1 MAERPA
7 STARLTRWSGGVLAA
22 TALAGSLTY
31 VGLVDP
37 RNPGSLYPPCP
48 FKLLTGWD
56 CPGCGGIRM
65 THDLLHGQLG
75 AAFADNAFLL
85 AGLPALAFWWL
96 WRRRQQRPAFPAT
109 VMVVLI
115 VAAVGWTVVRNLPGF
130 PLAPA
135 GF

>member
-7 STARLTRWSGGVLAA
+7 STARLTRWSGGALAA
-22 TALAGSLTY
+22 TAAAGALTY
-31 VGLVDP
+31 VAVVDP
-37 RNPGSLYPPCP
+37 RSPGSLYPPCP
-48 FKLLTGWD
+48 FKLLTGLD

-65 THDLLHGQLG
+65 THDLLHGQVG

-85 AGLPALAFWWL
+85 AGLPALAVWWL
-96 WRRRQQRPAFPAT
+96 WQRHRRRPAFPTAAL
-109 VMVVLI
+109 VVL
-115 VAAVGWTVVRNLPGF
+115 VLAVIGWTVIRNLPGF